1 MFFKSM
7 NTISKIVPYFHCF
20 PYFQKYVHVFKQ
32 VFIYFLKYVSI
43 FPKLCQYFGKYFHIF
58 KYFENI
64 FLNISMERALRATE
78 DRGINVG
85 VPFCPW
91 SQGGAPFFLERT
103 FRARHREGGSGKA
116 TAPPTIFFTCFI

>member
-1 MFFKSM
+1 MLLKNM
-7 NTISKIVPYFHCF
+7 KIVFRICSYFVSF
-20 PYFQKYVHVFKQ
+20 PYIHKYVL
-32 VFIYFLKYVSI
+32 YFFQICLIFFNKYVNI
-43 FPKLCQYFGKYFHIF
+43 FKNNFIFF
-58 KYFENI
+58 KYFENV

-103 FRARHREGGSGKA
+103 FRARHREEGFGGQYL
-116 TAPPTIFFTCFI
+116 FTYV